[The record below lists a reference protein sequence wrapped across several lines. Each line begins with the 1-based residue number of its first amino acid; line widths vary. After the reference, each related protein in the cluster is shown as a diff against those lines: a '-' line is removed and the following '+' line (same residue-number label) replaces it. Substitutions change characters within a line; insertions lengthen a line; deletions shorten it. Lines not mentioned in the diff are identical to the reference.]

1 MKSTREILQEKLIYY
16 RYLLKKL
23 LDNKTDKI
31 EGTLNVSSVKNN
43 YQYYISKTN
52 PDNNKKEKRYIPK
65 KDIKLAQQLAQ
76 QEYEEKL
83 IKNISL
89 LGKELHRFL
98 RKFDESKL
106 ENSYT
111 DLHPGKQVLV
121 QPAILSYEQK
131 IKIWKAQPYKGKSF
145 SLDDPEIYTK
155 KGERVRSK
163 SEKFLADFFFEL
175 KIEYKYECPIEFENG
190 LVFYPDFTL
199 INKRTLEEVYWEH
212 HGKMDDKEYCEYAI
226 KKIKFY
232 EMHGIKRSNNLIITF
247 ESSKVTLDMNWA
259 RTLIQEYLF

>member
-131 IKIWKAQPYKGKSF
+131 IKYGRLNHIKEKA
-145 SLDDPEIYTK
+145 
-155 KGERVRSK
+155 
-163 SEKFLADFFFEL
+163 LA
-175 KIEYKYECPIEFENG
+175 
-190 LVFYPDFTL
+190 
-199 INKRTLEEVYWEH
+199 
-212 HGKMDDKEYCEYAI
+212 
-226 KKIKFY
+226 
-232 EMHGIKRSNNLIITF
+232 
-247 ESSKVTLDMNWA
+247 
-259 RTLIQEYLF
+259 